1 MYGIIAGVH
10 GVLKAGGAKI
20 TRKEFWALPEALSTS
35 LYHFGDHGD
44 SRSLVWTKEGEAVG
58 IIIAGW
64 TAMFDKSS
72 VRAVILPN
80 GYFDTKNILFFR
92 DEEGNMDFTKLMS
105 FDVYRQLCL
114 VQCLEMVLND
124 MGGDYQL
131 WVP

>member
-20 TRKEFWALPEALSTS
+20 ARKEFSARPETLSTS

-44 SRSLVWTKEGEAVG
+44 SGSLVWTKEGETVSMD
-58 IIIAGW
+58 IAGW

-80 GYFDTKNILFFR
+80 GYWDTKNIHFFR

-105 FDVYRQLCL
+105 FDVYRRLCL
-114 VQCLEMVLND
+114 VQSLEMVLND
-124 MGGDYQL
+124 IGGDY
-131 WVP
+131 